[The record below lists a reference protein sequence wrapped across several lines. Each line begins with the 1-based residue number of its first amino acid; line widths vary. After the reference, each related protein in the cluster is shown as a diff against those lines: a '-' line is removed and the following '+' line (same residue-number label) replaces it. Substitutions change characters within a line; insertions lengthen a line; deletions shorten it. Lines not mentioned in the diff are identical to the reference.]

1 MIPCDSIKFALTG
14 AAVASMLACWS
25 HGAFGAETP
34 DEHWRCG
41 PYRIT
46 IIPGPDYSRE
56 ENNQFEDYI
65 VLKNGKRFHVPNR
78 MRILTTE
85 DGARSAW
92 WEGFSG
98 VSGSG
103 DRQKYKY
110 DAWGELITRNGKSYY
125 SEQVTGGKTGKVL
138 SQTPKIPCNKLNQ

>member
-1 MIPCDSIKFALTG
+1 VTSF
-14 AAVASMLACWS
+14 LACWS
-25 HGAFGAETP
+25 GGAFGAEMP

-46 IIPGPDYSRE
+46 IIPGSDYSRE

-65 VLKNGKRFHVPNR
+65 VIKNGKRLHVPNR

-98 VSGSG
+98 ETVSG
-103 DRQKYKY
+103 YKY
-110 DAWGELITRNGKSYY
+110 DAWGELITRNGELVINVKAAKALGVVVPTSLLATAD
-125 SEQVTGGKTGKVL
+125 EV
-138 SQTPKIPCNKLNQ
+138 IE